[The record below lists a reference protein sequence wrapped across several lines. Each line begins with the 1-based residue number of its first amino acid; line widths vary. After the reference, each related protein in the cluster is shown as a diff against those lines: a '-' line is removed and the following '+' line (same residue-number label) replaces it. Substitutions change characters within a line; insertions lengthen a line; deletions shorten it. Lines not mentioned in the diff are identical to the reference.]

1 MAEPNP
7 DDPLVAEIVIIILLH
22 CTSVAFIS
30 RDMTCII
37 GDHIIFNLSTVTV
50 ISTHNIIAISI
61 HSVSCLSHDPRLS
74 QVCSSVVE
82 HFG

>member
-37 GDHIIFNLSTVTV
+37 GDRILFNLSTV
-50 ISTHNIIAISI
+50 ISTHNII
-61 HSVSCLSHDPRLS
+61 CN
-74 QVCSSVVE
+74 QYT
-82 HFG
+82 

>member
-30 RDMTCII
+30 RDMTCIF
-37 GDHIIFNLSTVTV
+37 GYHIIFNLSTV
-50 ISTHNIIAISI
+50 ISTHYYYLQSAYIVYHVCHMTQDS
-61 HSVSCLSHDPRLS
+61 HKSVA
-74 QVCSSVVE
+74 QW
-82 HFG
+82 

>member
-37 GDHIIFNLSTVTV
+37 GDTIIFNLSTVTV
-50 ISTHNIIAISI
+50 ISTHNII
-61 HSVSCLSHDPRLS
+61 CN
-74 QVCSSVVE
+74 QYT
-82 HFG
+82 